1 MTTLPLEAVSDLAR
15 KALRTWMEEEAEA
28 VLSAWLAA
36 NGPEPA
42 VLQWRTLLLRA
53 LDRRSEAIPL
63 LQPAASIAPNDGE
76 IVHALAQVH
85 LEAGLESSALFETA
99 LRMAPTR
106 AEARLSLIAA
116 YFAEGRGA
124 EALTLLGGALA
135 RNPGWLEG
143 HRQYAQ
149 LCTLLGR
156 SDEALNP
163 LLQAIDR
170 FPDVLP
176 LRIDALELLMAA
188 GDYAGAV
195 DLADQGLS
203 RSGDLPEL
211 MVRKATALDELG
223 QRDQAGALL
232 AQCGEAQD
240 AAHAC
245 RLIRHHLRQGSPEAV
260 LRAAGP
266 WLDRPEGTEVWPYVS
281 LAWRML
287 GSDRVA
293 WLEEQEGLVRI
304 HDLAECGLEW
314 SALADRL
321 RHIHANSGQ
330 FSNKSVNGG
339 TQTDGPLFARIEP
352 EIMAARRAVVAAL
365 EQHVAGLPAADPGHP
380 QLSLRRD
387 RPIRFAGSWSVRL
400 SGQGFHRYH
409 HHPQGWFSAV
419 LYVTVPDHL
428 AGAEGQLAL
437 GGSPPELG
445 LQLGPSRHVAP
456 QTGRV
461 VVFPSTMWH
470 ATKPFSD
477 GERMS
482 IAFDLARP
490 PEEMQE

>member
-1 MTTLPLEAVSDLAR
+1 LTLGSRDAVSDLAR
-15 KALRTWMEEEAEA
+15 KALRTWTEEEAET
-28 VLSAWLAA
+28 VLSVWLAA
-36 NGPEPA
+36 NGPDSA
-42 VLQWRTLLLRA
+42 ILQWRALLLRA
-53 LDRRSEAIPL
+53 LDRRAEAIAL
-63 LQPAASIAPNDGE
+63 LQQAARILPTDGGIA
-76 IVHALAQVH
+76 HALAQVH
-85 LEAGLESSALFETA
+85 LEAGLRSSVLFETA
-99 LRMAPTR
+99 LRLAPTR
-106 AEARLSLIAA
+106 TEARLSLIAA
-116 YFAEGRGA
+116 YYAEGRGG
-124 EALTLLGGALA
+124 EALNLLAGALDS
-135 RNPGWLEG
+135 NPGWLDG
-143 HRQYAQ
+143 HRQFAQ

-156 SDEALNP
+156 SEEALKP
-163 LLQAIDR
+163 LCQAIAR
-170 FPDVLP
+170 FPDVLR

-188 GDYAGAV
+188 GDYVGAV

-203 RSGDLPEL
+203 RSGNLPEL

-223 QRDQAGALL
+223 QQDQAGALFSR
-232 AQCGEAQD
+232 CGDAQD
-240 AAHAC
+240 GAHAC

-260 LRAAGP
+260 LRVASP
-266 WLDRPEGTEVWPYVS
+266 WLDRAEATEVWPYAS

-287 GSDRVA
+287 GDDKA
-293 WLEEQEGLVRI
+293 DWLEAQEGLVRI
-304 HDLAECGLEW
+304 HDLAECGLDW
-314 SALADRL
+314 SALANRL

-330 FSNKSVNGG
+330 FSNQSVNGG

-352 EIMAARRAVVAAL
+352 EISAVRRAVVAAL

-387 RPIRFAGSWSVRL
+387 RPVRFSGSWSVRL

-419 LYVTVPDHL
+419 LYVTVPDSL
-428 AGAEGQLAL
+428 AGAEGKLAL

-456 QTGRV
+456 QTGRL

-470 ATKPFSD
+470 ATEPFTD
-477 GERMS
+477 GERMT